1 MGAWQ
6 VTQVW
11 QQTNSE
17 RKVREWIKDA
27 MIPHV
32 VPLLQLTYQAAA
44 TTEEQKKVDKVINIW
59 DDKRFFN
66 KPIMHWIRQS
76 TSSIAS
82 TESAAA
88 AAAPLTSFPA
98 PWQQQQQSPITSNSS
113 NFASTSNNIRNEYAA
128 VPTQPSR
135 RSIPAGPSIRPR
147 PPSPATPST
156 PPKQYFELPVG
167 CMIPAIEVKYL
178 TEGLREPKFSSLY
191 SCGIISKIIRQAA
204 RHMRLSRFLKCA
216 LPHG

>member
-82 TESAAA
+82 TESAAAAA

-178 TEGLREPKFSSLY
+178 TEGLREPKFFFFVF
-191 SCGIISKIIRQAA
+191 
-204 RHMRLSRFLKCA
+204 MRYHFENY
-216 LPHG
+216 

>member
-59 DDKRFFN
+59 VVD
-66 KPIMHWIRQS
+66 
-76 TSSIAS
+76 SS
-82 TESAAA
+82 
-88 AAAPLTSFPA
+88 
-98 PWQQQQQSPITSNSS
+98 
-113 NFASTSNNIRNEYAA
+113 
-128 VPTQPSR
+128 
-135 RSIPAGPSIRPR
+135 
-147 PPSPATPST
+147 
-156 PPKQYFELPVG
+156 
-167 CMIPAIEVKYL
+167 
-178 TEGLREPKFSSLY
+178 
-191 SCGIISKIIRQAA
+191 
-204 RHMRLSRFLKCA
+204 
-216 LPHG
+216 